1 MRDDLR
7 TLAKELMDG
16 LTVEEKMELL
26 SNMRVELLQ
35 LEDEIEG
42 AEDEDEF

>member
-26 SNMRVELLQ
+26 SDMRVELLQ

-42 AEDEDEF
+42 AEDEDEL

>member
-7 TLAKELMDG
+7 ALAKELMDG

-26 SNMRVELLQ
+26 SDMRVELLQ

>member
-7 TLAKELMDG
+7 TLAKELIEG
-16 LTVEEKMELL
+16 LTVEEKMEML
-26 SNMRVELLQ
+26 SDMRVELLQ

-42 AEDEDEF
+42 AEEDEF